1 MHLKYLACIIL
12 AFALGVGLTATK
24 MGTDLFF
31 IHGVFPGAE
40 REQAINKSVPIS
52 AERKVLYY
60 RHPHNP
66 RVTSEEP
73 RKDEMGMDYIP
84 IYADNGDGAGI
95 RIAPETAQSLGVRTA
110 VARLG
115 TVEPAVEAVGYI
127 DYDET
132 RLVHV
137 HVRTEGWVERLAARS
152 LGQKIRQ
159 GELLFELYSP
169 TLVNA
174 QEEFLRTLA
183 MNQPAIREASRRRLA
198 ALGLNP
204 QTIEQ
209 LERDGQVRQLVPVF
223 ARQDGVLSELA
234 IREGMFVSPGMD
246 IMTIANLGRV
256 WARVDVFEHQA
267 PLVRVGQRALLHLD
281 QAGGDTLEG
290 VVDFIY
296 PSLDP
301 RSRALQARLSFA
313 NPGQQ
318 LKPDMFTRVRIF
330 GEPRRDVLLIPNE
343 ALIRSGNSQRVILA
357 RPEGRFEAVEVRAGT
372 ISDDRVEILAGLNP
386 GDEVVVSAQ
395 FLIDSESSLRASL
408 TRLEPLAEPE
418 PGQEVWSEGVYNGP
432 GSSPTAIN
440 LSHQPIPELGW
451 PAMTMD
457 LELAPGLTVPARL
470 KPGMPFHFALEQLD
484 PVTFRVVALRVNGE
498 EVRP

>member
-1 MHLKYLACIIL
+1 MRVKYLAGIIL
-12 AFALGVGLTATK
+12 AFALGAGLTAALSGRVQVPGHNGHEAAV
-24 MGTDLFF
+24 GTE
-31 IHGVFPGAE
+31 AA
-40 REQAINKSVPIS
+40 RE
-52 AERKVLYY
+52 VLYY

-84 IYADNGDGAGI
+84 IYADNGDGAGV

-110 VARLG
+110 VASLG
-115 TVEPAVEAVGYI
+115 TIEPAVEAVGFI

-132 RLVHV
+132 RLIHV

-152 LGQKIRQ
+152 LGQEIRQ

-209 LERDGQVRQLVPVF
+209 LERDGRVRQLVPVF

-256 WARVDVFEHQA
+256 WARVEVFEHQA

-281 QAGGDTLEG
+281 QAGGETLEG
-290 VVDFIY
+290 VVDFVY

-313 NPGQQ
+313 NPGRQ

-330 GEPRRDVLLIPNE
+330 GEPRREVLLIPNE

-418 PGQEVWSEGVYNGP
+418 PGQEVWSEGIYNGP
-432 GSSPTAIN
+432 GRSPTAIN

-457 LELAPGLTVPARL
+457 LELAPGLAVPARL
-470 KPGMPFHFALEQLD
+470 EPGMPFHFALEQLD
-484 PVTFRVVALRVNGE
+484 PVTFRIVALRVNGA